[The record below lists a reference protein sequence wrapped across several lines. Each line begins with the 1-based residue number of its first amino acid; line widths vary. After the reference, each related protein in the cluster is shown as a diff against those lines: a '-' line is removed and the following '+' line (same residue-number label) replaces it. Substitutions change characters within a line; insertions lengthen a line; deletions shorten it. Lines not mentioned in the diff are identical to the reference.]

1 MQWFLNILGS
11 LDYNSTFSQLECIA
25 TPIPWNVIIDIV
37 GRRGKR
43 NAIRPPFCLSAAQT
57 RASIFQLGFDTGRP
71 IMKQWFLSLPQW
83 RNTANFFLT
92 MKKLWGGWR
101 IFEPHEFF
109 FVNISLVW
117 IFLSQT
123 MNILRGTTWR
133 EWIFS
138 FNFSLHEYFFG
149 TSPLPLLPISFLMVL
164 P

>member
-11 LDYNSTFSQLECIA
+11 LDYNYTFFQLECIA

-71 IMKQWFLSLPQW
+71 IMKQWFLSLPQG

-92 MKKLWGGWR
+92 MKKLLGGWR

-117 IFLSQT
+117 IFFKSDHESSSGVLLGVNEFFHLIFPCT
-123 MNILRGTTWR
+123 NIFLVLRP
-133 EWIFS
+133 
-138 FNFSLHEYFFG
+138 
-149 TSPLPLLPISFLMVL
+149 SPSSP
-164 P
+164 